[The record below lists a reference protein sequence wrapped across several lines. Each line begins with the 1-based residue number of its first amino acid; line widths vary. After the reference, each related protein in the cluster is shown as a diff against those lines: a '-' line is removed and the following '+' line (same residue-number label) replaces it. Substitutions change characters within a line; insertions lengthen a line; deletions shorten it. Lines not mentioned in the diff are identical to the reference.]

1 MGDGSWQIAAARG
14 MDSRAPFG
22 NDAPRPMNILH
33 RYLTGQVLATLGMTV
48 MVFTFILLIGN
59 VMKEV
64 MTLLVNGQATLGL
77 VAKAILLL
85 IPYVWAF
92 ALPMGMLTACLL
104 TFGRFSADQELTA
117 VRSAGVSLLALITP
131 VLLLGVAMSLLAALV
146 NLEIGPRT
154 RLIYKNIIAQ
164 QAMARPAGMI
174 TERSFIRDFPGYV
187 FYVSRVSGAELRG
200 VMLQQLDEEGAMRTY
215 ILAPKG
221 ELLLDPTNRV
231 IRLRLTEPRGGHFTD
246 GKLQMLPM
254 TEEYTSDPIPFP
266 PVLNFSREAKLSEL
280 PAMTLLARMR
290 EMQAQGLDVTPIR
303 VQLHRMVSFS
313 FSSIA
318 FTLVGIPLGIRAH
331 RKETSIG
338 IAMAL
343 VLMMVYYGFI
353 ITGNALET
361 RPEFYPHLI
370 VWMPNFIFQAIG
382 AVLLWR
388 ANRGA

>member
-1 MGDGSWQIAAARG
+1 
-14 MDSRAPFG
+14 MDSGSRLVNA
-22 NDAPRPMNILH
+22 APRPMKILH

-48 MVFTFILLIGN
+48 MVFTFILLLGN

-64 MTLLVNGQATLGL
+64 MTLLVNGQASFAL
-77 VAKAILLL
+77 VGKAIALL
-85 IPYVWAF
+85 IPYVWTF

-154 RLIYKNIIAQ
+154 KLLYKTIIAEH
-164 QAMARPAGMI
+164 ALARPAGMI
-174 TERSFIRDFPGYV
+174 TERRFIRDFPGYT
-187 FYVSRVSGAELRG
+187 FYVSRVDGTELRG

-215 ILAPKG
+215 INAPKG
-221 ELLLDPTNRV
+221 ELLVDPVERV
-231 IRLRLTEPRGGHFTD
+231 IRLRLVEPRGGYFNE
-246 GKLQMLPM
+246 GKLTMLPM
-254 TEEYTSDPIPFP
+254 TDEYTSDPIPFP
-266 PVLNFSREAKLSEL
+266 PVMNFTREPRLSEQ
-280 PAMTLLARMR
+280 PAWTLLKKLR
-290 EMQAQGLDVTPIR
+290 EMEARGENATPLR

-313 FSSIA
+313 FASIA

-331 RKETSIG
+331 RRETSIG

-343 VLMMVYYGFI
+343 VLMLVYYGFI
-353 ITGNALET
+353 IAGDALET
-361 RPEFYPHLI
+361 RPELYPHLI
-370 VWMPNFIFQAIG
+370 VWVPNFIFQAVG

-388 ANRGA
+388 ANRGV

>member
-77 VAKAILLL
+77 VAQAVLLL

-146 NLEIGPRT
+146 NLEVGPRT
-154 RLIYKNIIAQ
+154 RLLYKTIIAR
-164 QAMARPAGMI
+164 QALARPAGMI

-215 ILAPKG
+215 IHAPKG
-221 ELLLDPTNRV
+221 ELLVDPTNRV
-231 IRLRLTEPRGGHFTD
+231 IRLRLTEPRGGHFSE
-246 GKLQMLPM
+246 GKLTMLPM
-254 TEEYTSDPIPFP
+254 TDEYTSDPIPFP
-266 PVLNFSREAKLSEL
+266 PVLDFTREPRLSEL

-290 EMQAQGLDVTPIR
+290 EMKAQGLDVTPLR

-313 FSSIA
+313 FASIA
-318 FTLVGIPLGIRAH
+318 FTMVGIPLGIRAH
-331 RKETSIG
+331 RRETSIG

-370 VWMPNFIFQAIG
+370 VWLPNFIFQAIG